1 MASTTSENI
10 KRVISNPDNNQMPES
25 KITKIFDNKPSLPP
39 IEDEVTKLNLSDGN
53 YAPMSGNHAEAITNN
68 TESTNKAMHRAIS
81 AESSKSD
88 TTSGDPRRSP
98 SVGNWGWFEDVHAGH
113 DVFMGNKSK
122 EGGLLHMGSELMN
135 SQLYASIEPERG
147 ELLLVIALSVD

>member
-25 KITKIFDNKPSLPP
+25 KITKISDTKSSLPP
-39 IEDEVTKLNLSDGN
+39 IEDEVTKLNIDD
-53 YAPMSGNHAEAITNN
+53 APMSGNHDEAITNS

-88 TTSGDPRRSP
+88 TTSGDPARSP

-135 SQLYASIEPERG
+135 SQLYAGIESERG
-147 ELLLVIALSVD
+147 E